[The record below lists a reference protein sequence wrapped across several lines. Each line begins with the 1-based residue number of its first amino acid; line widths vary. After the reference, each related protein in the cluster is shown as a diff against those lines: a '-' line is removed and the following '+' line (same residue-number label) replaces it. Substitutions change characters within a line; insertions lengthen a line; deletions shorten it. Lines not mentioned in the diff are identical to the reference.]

1 MVTFDWTSSAISLR
15 FLADS
20 DGPLR
25 LVDIDAG
32 PDFSGRTAVAE
43 TYHWAHQPL
52 VEVMTP
58 HFGNDNSSNSE
69 RHSGTHVGGALR
81 YVAHRTSTEQDRE
94 VLTVEQADEES
105 GLRTVSTFEV
115 YRGSSA
121 ARTTTTV
128 SVTPGRAPVTLW
140 AVTSLATGAV
150 VSSDI
155 NALDVWRGLCTWS
168 AENRWSAVPLRAPG
182 LVATATSARGETCRS
197 CISANSLSTWSSG
210 AYVPSGAATNRDSGR
225 TLAWQVE
232 HNGGWLWEVG
242 ERPSWSA
249 RRHTLP
255 VGSAEAAG
263 PPSDDRSDDGAY
275 VAVLGPTDTRHA
287 WSLTVSA
294 TQTFTSVPV
303 TFTVAASLDQAFGQL
318 TGHRRLA
325 RRHHPQNHSLPVV
338 FNDYMDT
345 LEGDPTEAKL
355 LPLIDAAAAVG
366 CDYFCIDAGW
376 YDDTA
381 GWWASV
387 GDWVPSTVRFPR
399 GLGYV
404 LDHIR
409 TSGMVPGLWLEPEV
423 VGVTSQA
430 ARTLPD
436 EAFLQR
442 SGIRIR
448 ERERY
453 LLDLRSLAARAHLDT
468 AVDRLVRD
476 LGIGY
481 FKLDY
486 NVTPGAGTDRD
497 APSVGHGLLEHNR
510 ALLTWLDGVLDRHPD
525 LVLENCGSGAL
536 RSDFAMLS
544 RLQLQSTSDQQDPLL
559 YPMIAVGALAHIL
572 PEQAANWS
580 YPQATMSDEEIAF
593 TMCTGLA
600 GRLYQAGLLDRMNA
614 EQLALVAAG
623 VQAHRDTR
631 QALARSTPRFP
642 TGLPSWDDE
651 WVTVAFESAQET
663 FVLAWRQ
670 ERAGDQV
677 SLDLPWLGDHQIQ
690 VNQVYPPVATLAE
703 WVVERTSTGFT
714 LRSTARVA
722 AARMLRVT
730 RAGDVAVTRDSRT
743 G

>member
-1 MVTFDWTSSAISLR
+1 VVTFDWTSSAISLR

-32 PDFSGRTAVAE
+32 PDFSGRTADAK
-43 TYHWAHQPL
+43 TYHRAHQPL